1 MINLKKKNNS
11 KLIFCAINSYGSL
24 SNFYAIY
31 NIALKNKK
39 IFFFTS
45 KKINK
50 KKLLYKKNIKY
61 YFFDNNISFKNCLNI
76 LKRHK
81 AQNLYCGNN
90 GNNHFEYTFLKCAKK
105 NKIKTLSILDS
116 DIWPLRRFGL
126 NILNKIQYNFHDFI
140 GVPNKKVYNL
150 LKAKTNSK
158 IFICGVP
165 SLEFNIF
172 KYYKSKKIINSSTNI
187 LYISTPFEKKTEISI
202 NNNQDIF
209 FDEKKIYKI
218 FIKKLN
224 EISIVKN
231 IKFKIFFKPH
241 PLEKFK
247 SIDYYKKISRLCGP
261 KIKFIITNE
270 LENYKLYRKINI
282 SIGIS
287 STMLY
292 ETSLCGIPT
301 YSLQFSKDFNSN
313 KKNFFKDKKGIKI
326 INNVDNL
333 DMIYDDKKNKLKNN
347 YTNHSA
353 VFKNYSDIIKLR
365 MRNFFI

>member
-1 MINLKKKNNS
+1 MTLLVCQIRKFIICLKQKQIQRYLF
-11 KLIFCAINSYGSL
+11 LI
-24 SNFYAIY
+24 
-31 NIALKNKK
+31 
-39 IFFFTS
+39 
-45 KKINK
+45 
-50 KKLLYKKNIKY
+50 
-61 YFFDNNISFKNCLNI
+61 
-76 LKRHK
+76 
-81 AQNLYCGNN
+81 
-90 GNNHFEYTFLKCAKK
+90 
-105 NKIKTLSILDS
+105 
-116 DIWPLRRFGL
+116 
-126 NILNKIQYNFHDFI
+126 
-140 GVPNKKVYNL
+140 
-150 LKAKTNSK
+150 
-158 IFICGVP
+158 VP
-165 SLEFNIF
+165 SLKFNIF

-241 PLEKFK
+241 PLEKLK

-270 LENYKLYRKINI
+270 LENYKLYRKISI

-313 KKNFFKDKKGIKI
+313 KKIFLKIKKE
-326 INNVDNL
+326 
-333 DMIYDDKKNKLKNN
+333 LK
-347 YTNHSA
+347 
-353 VFKNYSDIIKLR
+353 
-365 MRNFFI
+365 